1 MIFLKIDHW
10 LGGSQ
15 RSHQGLPMSWGW
27 KNVTAAIA
35 AMETRGERW
44 VWKRTL
50 SVWPSMCLNRCFS
63 VVLELRRLTVVK
75 PCQKGRGD
83 KSEQGFPE
91 TALTVSTHTATS
103 AAPLLL
109 SHLAPSQGW
118 PFGPVS
124 PSLGKRMTSLTSSPI
139 HCPESRVSPKD
150 LCTEILLEMWSIL
163 GCSNPQ
169 YAFVTLW
176 APLLIKR
183 LPCLP
188 PSIVKD
194 GAENILGR
202 KTFWTPWWAHYSQ
215 YFITQE
221 SAVFKYL
228 NI

>member
-1 MIFLKIDHW
+1 MRDRVDATGRHTGSEIIIKHQERWGGSAQGQGQVGLKGGDLQRPLRIGTDHW

-50 SVWPSMCLNRCFS
+50 SVWPSMCLNGCFS

-150 LCTEILLEMWSIL
+150 LCTEILLEMWSQRI
-163 GCSNPQ
+163 
-169 YAFVTLW
+169 
-176 APLLIKR
+176 
-183 LPCLP
+183 
-188 PSIVKD
+188 
-194 GAENILGR
+194 
-202 KTFWTPWWAHYSQ
+202 
-215 YFITQE
+215 
-221 SAVFKYL
+221 
-228 NI
+228 